1 MHNVYLLT
9 GSNVGDSLALLNT
22 AIKHINTQVGKVI
35 QQSSIYKTAPWGN
48 VNQQHFYNQVLLVQT
63 TLSAHQVLQ
72 TILQIELDMGR
83 VRELKWAPRTIDI
96 DILFYD
102 NLVMDED
109 DLTVPHPLL
118 HLRKFT
124 LQPMAELAANL
135 VHPKLHATI
144 SQLLVLCP
152 DTGLVEKL

>member
-144 SQLLVLCP
+144 SQLLVSCP

>member
-22 AIKHINTQVGKVI
+22 AIKHINTQVGNVTL
-35 QQSSIYKTAPWGN
+35 QSSIYKTAPWGN

-144 SQLLVLCP
+144 SQLLVSCP
-152 DTGLVEKL
+152 DTCLVEKL

>member
-35 QQSSIYKTAPWGN
+35 QQSSIYQTAPWGN

-72 TILQIELDMGR
+72 TILQ
-83 VRELKWAPRTIDI
+83 K
-96 DILFYD
+96 ILSCNSGY
-102 NLVMDED
+102 
-109 DLTVPHPLL
+109 
-118 HLRKFT
+118 
-124 LQPMAELAANL
+124 
-135 VHPKLHATI
+135 
-144 SQLLVLCP
+144 
-152 DTGLVEKL
+152 

>member
-48 VNQQHFYNQVLLVQT
+48 VNQQNFYNQVLLVQT

-144 SQLLVLCP
+144 SQLLVSCP

>member
-124 LQPMAELAANL
+124 LQPMVELAANL

-144 SQLLVLCP
+144 SQLLVSCP

>member
-1 MHNVYLLT
+1 MYNVYLLT
-9 GSNVGDSLALLNT
+9 GSNVGDSLVLLNT

-48 VNQQHFYNQVLLVQT
+48 VNQQHFYNQVVLVQT
-63 TLSAHQVLQ
+63 ILSPKQVLQ
-72 TILQIELDMGR
+72 TILKIELDMGR
-83 VRELKWAPRTIDI
+83 VRELKWAPRIIDI

-102 NLVMDED
+102 NLVMEEA
-109 DLTVPHPLL
+109 DLIVPHPLL

-135 VHPKLHATI
+135 LHPKLQANI
-144 SQLLVLCP
+144 SELLLTCP

>member
-22 AIKHINTQVGKVI
+22 AINHINTQVGKVI

-102 NLVMDED
+102 NVVLDEA
-109 DLTVPHPLL
+109 DLIVPHPLL

-124 LQPMAELAANL
+124 LQPMTELAANL
-135 VHPKLHATI
+135 VHPKLRTTI
-144 SQLLVLCP
+144 SQLLVSCP

>member
-48 VNQQHFYNQVLLVQT
+48 VNQQNFYNQVLLVQT

-124 LQPMAELAANL
+124 LQPMVELAANL

-144 SQLLVLCP
+144 SQLLVSCP

>member
-22 AIKHINTQVGKVI
+22 AINHINTQVGKVI

-102 NLVMDED
+102 NVVLDEA
-109 DLTVPHPLL
+109 DLIVPHPLL

-135 VHPKLHATI
+135 VHPKLQATI
-144 SQLLVLCP
+144 SQLLVSCP

>member
-22 AIKHINTQVGKVI
+22 AIKHINTQVGKVT

-144 SQLLVLCP
+144 SQLLVSCP